1 MTPFEAPKK
10 LRSEKLQ
17 SSEDD
22 ARGASQ
28 GFAAVLLAHV
38 SFKSTMVLTAP
49 RHQFRSAPDN
59 GFSPT
64 VPDVGLVPETK
75 LRSDLSMDAK
85 PAQASELTG
94 CLVIDR
100 AHSEK
105 DLIDDNLGCVGK

>member
-38 SFKSTMVLTAP
+38 SFKSFASFGRYTYVLRLARKRTSSCPVGMSCQKAP
-49 RHQFRSAPDN
+49 FGSSL
-59 GFSPT
+59 GISGSP
-64 VPDVGLVPETK
+64 
-75 LRSDLSMDAK
+75 R
-85 PAQASELTG
+85 
-94 CLVIDR
+94 
-100 AHSEK
+100 
-105 DLIDDNLGCVGK
+105 